1 MTIYYRILFISI
13 IFITILSPLFGQ
25 DADTSAMPPEDI
37 DSELLLPIEGDD
49 IDEETAEIN
58 IDGERF
64 DADERALITFT
75 FWDFLRMVLILGF
88 VILCIYALFYFLKK
102 ASIQK
107 FDENDLMNVISS
119 KGITTGKA
127 LHIVEIGNQI
137 IVVGT
142 ADNSVSM
149 LTEITDKETLD
160 KIQLYKGEKKRPIE
174 NSFFN
179 YFTNNFLG
187 GRKNPQTFDD
197 SFANTLKKNRQ
208 RAEKM

>member
-1 MTIYYRILFISI
+1 MVSS
-13 IFITILSPLFGQ
+13 LSGQ
-25 DADTSAMPPEDI
+25 DASSPVVPMEDT
-37 DSELLLPIEGDD
+37 DSELLLPIDGGD
-49 IDEETAEIN
+49 IDEEIAETN
-58 IDGERF
+58 IGEARLDVGERV
-64 DADERALITFT
+64 LSTFT
-75 FWDFLRMVLILGF
+75 FWDFLRMMLILGF
-88 VILCIYALFYFLKK
+88 VILCIYVLFFFLKK

-127 LHIVEIGNQI
+127 IHIVEIGNQI

-160 KIQLYKGEKKRPIE
+160 RIGLYKGEKKRPIE
-174 NSFFN
+174 SSFFN
-179 YFTNNFLG
+179 YFANNFLG
-187 GRKNPQTFDD
+187 RRKNPQAFDSNEND